1 MHVVYVSIP
10 YSEPEQN
17 SSFSNSLNAI
27 LRVTLEI
34 TLELLNSSDSFS
46 LNYIRLDRVDSFG
59 DRIGLDYRYGEFRV
73 HSYGA

>member
-34 TLELLNSSDSFS
+34 ILELLNSSDSFFQHYIS
-46 LNYIRLDRVDSFG
+46 LEKDGSFGRLNYD
-59 DRIGLDYRYGEFRV
+59 
-73 HSYGA
+73 